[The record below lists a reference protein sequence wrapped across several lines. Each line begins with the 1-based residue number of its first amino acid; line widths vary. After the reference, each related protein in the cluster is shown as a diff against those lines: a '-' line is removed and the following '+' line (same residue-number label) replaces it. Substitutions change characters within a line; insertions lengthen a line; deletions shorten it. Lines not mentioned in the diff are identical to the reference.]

1 MKEVKAFIHRARAA
15 EAVRALIKGGFSN
28 LSLVDVK
35 GMLEAIGTQE
45 IEFSTE
51 FGVNVVTEV
60 KLELVCED
68 DKTQSAIDLI
78 QQHVRTGN
86 EVSGHIF
93 VSDVSDAI
101 TF

>member
-45 IEFSTE
+45 REFSTE
-51 FGVNVVTEV
+51 FGLNVVTEV

-68 DKTQSAIDLI
+68 DQTPTAIDLI
-78 QQHVRTGN
+78 RQHAKTGKD
-86 EVSGHIF
+86 VSGLIF
-93 VSDVSDAI
+93 VSDVTEVIS
-101 TF
+101 F